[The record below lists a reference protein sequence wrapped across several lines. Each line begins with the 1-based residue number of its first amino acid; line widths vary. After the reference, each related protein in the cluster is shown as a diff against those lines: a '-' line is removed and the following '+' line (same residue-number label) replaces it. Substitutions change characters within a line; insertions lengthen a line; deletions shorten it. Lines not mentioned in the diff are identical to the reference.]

1 MPDQFTISEAAAHA
15 RVSRRT
21 VERWIH
27 TGILPATRFGPRLL
41 RIAAS
46 DLAHVGRPVEVAAR

>member
-1 MPDQFTISEAAAHA
+1 MPDQLTISEAAAHA

-27 TGILPATRFGPRLL
+27 TGVLPAQRFGPKLV

-46 DLAHVGRPVEVAAR
+46 DLEQVGRPVVEVA

>member
-1 MPDQFTISEAAAHA
+1 MPDLTIDEAAAHA

-27 TGILPATRFGPRLL
+27 TGILPATRVGPRLV
-41 RIAAS
+41 RISPAA
-46 DLAHVGRPVEVAAR
+46 LAHVGRPVEVA

>member
-27 TGILPATRFGPRLL
+27 TGVLPAQRFGPKLV
-41 RIAAS
+41 RIAAA
-46 DLAHVGRPVEVAAR
+46 DLAHVGRPVEVAAQ

>member
-1 MPDQFTISEAAAHA
+1 MPDPLTISEAAAHA

-27 TGILPATRFGPRLL
+27 SGVLPATRFGPRLV
-41 RIAAS
+41 RIAAD
-46 DLAHVGRPVEVAAR
+46 DLAHVGRPIEVA

>member
-27 TGILPATRFGPRLL
+27 TGVLPAQRFGPKLV
-41 RIAAS
+41 RISAT
-46 DLAHVGRPVEVAAR
+46 DLAHVGRPVEVAAQ